1 MVVVVLIERVSSLP
15 KPVPAWTLVPLPLAP
30 PPPAPP
36 TMGLLVVVGDAGA
49 FVAIGLPKVLVV
61 LVTLE
66 LIFSFWFA
74 FKPGNK
80 WTIKKR
86 LSIN

>member
-1 MVVVVLIERVSSLP
+1 MVVVLIERVSSLP
-15 KPVPAWTLVPLPLAP
+15 KPVPAWALVTLPLA
-30 PPPAPP
+30 PPAPP

-74 FKPGNK
+74 FKPENK
-80 WTIKKR
+80 WTIKK
-86 LSIN
+86 

>member
-15 KPVPAWTLVPLPLAP
+15 KPVPAWALVPLPLAP
-30 PPPAPP
+30 PP

-80 WTIKKR
+80 WTIKKEI
-86 LSIN
+86 IN